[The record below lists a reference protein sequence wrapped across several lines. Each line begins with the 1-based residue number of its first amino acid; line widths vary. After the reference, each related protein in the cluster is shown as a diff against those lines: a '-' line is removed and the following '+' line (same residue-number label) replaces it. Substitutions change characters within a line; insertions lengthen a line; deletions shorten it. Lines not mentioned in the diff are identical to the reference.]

1 MPNNKIH
8 AMIISRESYISQL
21 DRTRFNGKV
30 KIITGVRRCGKSY
43 LLFNLYKQHLVENLS
58 VPERNIIEVALD
70 KNQYATYRNP
80 VTLYN
85 WVKGK
90 MQETEGMKYLFV
102 DEIQMSYKVRNCNID
117 ENMVAEED
125 RDLLYTT
132 FYDVLNDLMGEP
144 NLDIYVTGSNSKML
158 SEDIVTNF
166 RDRGCEIRV
175 RPLSFAEYYPVSSL
189 EKGDAFEEYMHYGG
203 MPLSVLEPNERQKQK
218 YLKDLYK
225 NVYLKDI
232 VERHKLKDETLMSNL
247 VDVLC
252 SSIGSLTNP
261 HNLSNAAT
269 TLLKRKVS
277 DVTVKSYLGH
287 LVDAF
292 LFEKADR
299 YDIKGKRYLL
309 TPQKYYSTDVG
320 LRNARLNFR
329 QHDPGHLMENII
341 YNELVGRGYSVD
353 IGMVEITCRHDG
365 KESQSQYEIDFIVN
379 TGSQKVYIQS
389 ALHLDTPE
397 KKAQETYSIRNSGDF
412 FRKIVVVGGNAK
424 LTTDDDGISYIGII
438 PFLLTDIIG

>member
-1 MPNNKIH
+1 MNIL
-8 AMIISRESYISQL
+8 RDSYIRQL
-21 DRTRFNGKV
+21 DQKRFNGKV

-43 LLFNLYKQHLVENLS
+43 LLFNLYKEHLLADLL
-58 VPERNIIEVALD
+58 VPEQNIIEVALD
-70 KNQYATYRNP
+70 KSQFVAYRNP
-80 VTLYN
+80 VKLCDYVRQRMKEMT
-85 WVKGK
+85 GK
-90 MQETEGMKYLFV
+90 VFLFI
-102 DEIQMSYKVRNCNID
+102 DEIQMSYKVKNRDTD
-117 ENMVAEED
+117 ERLVAEED

-144 NLDIYVTGSNSKML
+144 DLDIYVTGSNSKML

-175 RPLSFAEYYPVSSL
+175 RPLSFAEYYPVSGM
-189 EKGDAFEEYMHYGG
+189 EKSDAFEEYMQHGG
-203 MPLSVLEPNERQKQK
+203 MPLAVLEPDERQKRK

-232 VERHKLKDETLMSNL
+232 VERHKLKDENLMSNL

-252 SSIGSLTNP
+252 SSVGSLTNP
-261 HNLSNAAT
+261 RNLSDAAT
-269 TLLKRKVS
+269 SLLKKRVS

-329 QHDPGHLMENII
+329 QQDWGHLMENII
-341 YNELVGRGYSVD
+341 YNELVGRGYLVD
-353 IGMVEITCRHDG
+353 VGMVEVTSRREG
-365 KESQSQYEIDFIVN
+365 EERQSQYEIDFIVN
-379 TGSQKVYIQS
+379 TGSQKIYIQS

-397 KKAQETYSIRNSGDF
+397 KKNQETFSMRNSGDF
-412 FRKIVVVGGNAK
+412 FRKIVVVRGNSK
-424 LTTDDDGISYIGII
+424 LTIDDDGIAYIGVI
-438 PFLLTDIIG
+438 PFLLTDIIDK